1 MTKILHLK
9 DLPITENTVCTVG
22 NFDGLHLG
30 HKEII
35 KKVKDIAKK
44 ENLKS
49 LVITFYPHPRKILNP
64 EKPICSIV
72 NLETKV
78 YLFKKENV
86 DYLLI
91 IEFRQNF
98 YQKSAFEFLNF
109 LKDTLKCKI
118 LIVGKDWKFGFK
130 QEGNIEY
137 AKKVGNSLG
146 IKVIPVEDIKSNS
159 SRISSSL
166 IRELLSKGDLKKIEK
181 LLGRKYFLIGKV
193 VKGDGKGREI
203 GFPTINLKPDDDLCL
218 KKGVYAGYLEKD
230 EKLYKAV
237 INYGNRPTIDGKKTF
252 IEIHIIEEGF
262 NTKIEEDYLK
272 VHFIQYLREEKKF
285 ESIEDLKNQIK
296 LDIQKAKEVLEVE
309 KVV

>member
-9 DLPITENTVCTVG
+9 DLPITESTVCTVG

-49 LVITFYPHPRKILNP
+49 LVITFHPHPRKILNP
-64 EKPICSIV
+64 KKYKCSIV
-72 NLETKV
+72 NLETKI
-78 YLFKKENV
+78 YLFKKENI

-91 IEFRQNF
+91 VEFNKDF

-109 LKDTLKCKI
+109 LKNALKCKV

-130 QEGNIEY
+130 QEGDIQY
-137 AKKVGNSLG
+137 AKKVGSSIG
-146 IKVIPVEDIKSNS
+146 IKVIPIEDIKSNS

-166 IRELLSKGDLKKIEK
+166 IRELLSKGELKKVEK
-181 LLGRKYFLIGKV
+181 LLGRRYFLIEKV

-218 KKGVYAGYLEKD
+218 KKGVYVGYLEKD
-230 EKLYKAV
+230 EKVYKAV
-237 INYGNRPTIDGKKTF
+237 INYGNRPTLDGKKTF
-252 IEIHIIEEGF
+252 IEVHLIEDKVDLK
-262 NTKIEEDYLK
+262 TEEDYVK
-272 VHFIQYLREEKKF
+272 VYFIEYLREEKKF
-285 ESIEDLKNQIK
+285 ESVEDLKNQIK